1 MSFIMSFKYYY
12 VLSLLNNAFFAQLYS
27 EHSQKTERE
36 VRNALGLN
44 YADFK
49 PDLSGGDNFPYAGD
63 DGFATW
69 NITISKTNP

>member
-27 EHSQKTERE
+27 DNSRKTKQE
-36 VRNALGLN
+36 VRQALGLN
-44 YADFK
+44 YEEFK
-49 PDLSGGDNFPYAGD
+49 PDNSGCGNFPYAHD

-69 NITISKTNP
+69 NI